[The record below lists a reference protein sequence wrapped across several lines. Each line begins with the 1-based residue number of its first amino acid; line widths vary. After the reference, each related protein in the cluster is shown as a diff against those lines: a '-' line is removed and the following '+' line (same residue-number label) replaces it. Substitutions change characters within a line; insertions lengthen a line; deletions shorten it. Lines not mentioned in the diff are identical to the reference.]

1 MPLMWQNGTFSAG
14 VHDEYEED
22 RQRTECPQDDQA
34 LEETNSIQDQVV
46 SHFTTQ
52 RLTTTRNA
60 RRKQLGNLHKTH
72 QHSKREERVTTLT
85 LQPKKE
91 TSEEVTVS
99 KDDLVSVMKRIST
112 SLQEQDSATAPGSG
126 DSMGFSFTAADE
138 HILSASTEETVK
150 MTMVVDS
157 GASDHYVDGKLVKGI
172 KQLMFDYQE
181 FDTPRTITTS
191 ELHTLLGL
199 PQGSYGARSP
209 TATAGQ
215 ECRLYPPQ

>member
-1 MPLMWQNGTFSAG
+1 MWQNGTFSAG

-72 QHSKREERVTTLT
+72 QHSKREEMVTTLT

-91 TSEEVTVS
+91 TSEEVNC
-99 KDDLVSVMKRIST
+99 
-112 SLQEQDSATAPGSG
+112 
-126 DSMGFSFTAADE
+126 F
-138 HILSASTEETVK
+138 
-150 MTMVVDS
+150 
-157 GASDHYVDGKLVKGI
+157 
-172 KQLMFDYQE
+172 
-181 FDTPRTITTS
+181 
-191 ELHTLLGL
+191 
-199 PQGSYGARSP
+199 QG
-209 TATAGQ
+209 
-215 ECRLYPPQ
+215 

>member
-1 MPLMWQNGTFSAG
+1 
-14 VHDEYEED
+14 
-22 RQRTECPQDDQA
+22 
-34 LEETNSIQDQVV
+34 
-46 SHFTTQ
+46 
-52 RLTTTRNA
+52 
-60 RRKQLGNLHKTH
+60 
-72 QHSKREERVTTLT
+72 
-85 LQPKKE
+85 
-91 TSEEVTVS
+91 
-99 KDDLVSVMKRIST
+99 
-112 SLQEQDSATAPGSG
+112 
-126 DSMGFSFTAADE
+126 MGFSFTAAHE
-138 HILSASTEETVK
+138 YILSASTKETVK

-157 GASDHYVDGKLVKGI
+157 GASDHYVHDKLAKGI